1 VYRDET
7 RGRKGVARRTG
18 RKKKNELKKKREK
31 RQRVLA
37 A

>member
-7 RGRKGVARRTG
+7 RGRKVARRTG
-18 RKKKNELKKKREK
+18 RKKKNGLKKKREK